1 MFSFYVRGQ
10 ALWIWMALLS
20 VVTYEPHRIYKHCD
34 TRKRAYC
41 AVRACLHSISKTV
54 GSFRVKEAP
63 LSSLMAHWRNLKRG
77 RTLLLMAPASFLLFV
92 VCFFFPDERREMH
105 CGWTRQR
112 FKTPPFWNKCEAQ
125 SISVV
130 KTGQV
135 CVFGPLLFLDWWRFF
150 MFLLSSSVAN
160 LSAGPAQTPE
170 LKNRFSIFGIHSLAH
185 AFKKAP
191 VKTLNLAAFVEMYV
205 LCIMCSCPHAVGTKG
220 SLKVHVE
227 HCMDAD
233 S

>member
-92 VCFFFPDERREMH
+92 VCCLFFSQM
-105 CGWTRQR
+105 
-112 FKTPPFWNKCEAQ
+112 KCERCIVDGPDNDLKHHL
-125 SISVV
+125 SETSVRL
-130 KTGQV
+130 KAFLPWKQV
-135 CVFGPLLFLDWWRFF
+135 RFVC
-150 MFLLSSSVAN
+150 S
-160 LSAGPAQTPE
+160 
-170 LKNRFSIFGIHSLAH
+170 
-185 AFKKAP
+185 
-191 VKTLNLAAFVEMYV
+191 V
-205 LCIMCSCPHAVGTKG
+205 LCSFSTGGVSSCFCSAATSSKCGKLVRG
-220 SLKVHVE
+220 SCSNARAEKPFFQSSAFIH
-227 HCMDAD
+227 
-233 S
+233 